1 MPAIGH
7 PQPPFGNHKSRSFPN
22 QQSAIGNRKSQI
34 VNRKLGWPK
43 TLPERMH
50 AVETALH
57 AAAAPIAPADLAQQF
72 ARAKPADVTEILKT
86 LETFGRARKAGEW
99 GI

>member
-1 MPAIGH
+1 MDLPERKTKPKA
-7 PQPPFGNHKSRSFPN
+7 
-22 QQSAIGNRKSQI
+22 RKSKV

-57 AAAAPIAPADLAQQF
+57 AAAAPIAPADLAAHF
-72 ARAKPADVTEILKT
+72 ARAKPADVEEILKT
-86 LETFGRARKAGEW
+86 LETFGRARKAGE
-99 GI
+99 GNFKT